1 MDIKELRALSIEDL
15 HAQLEQARKE
25 MMNLRFQVTMGQ
37 LTDTSR
43 LKIARKNIARILTL
57 IQEREAEAAQEGASQ

>member
-1 MDIKELRALSIEDL
+1 MDVKELRALSIEDL

-43 LKIARKNIARILTL
+43 LKVARRNIARILTL
-57 IQEREAEAAQEGASQ
+57 IKERETEAAQEGASQ